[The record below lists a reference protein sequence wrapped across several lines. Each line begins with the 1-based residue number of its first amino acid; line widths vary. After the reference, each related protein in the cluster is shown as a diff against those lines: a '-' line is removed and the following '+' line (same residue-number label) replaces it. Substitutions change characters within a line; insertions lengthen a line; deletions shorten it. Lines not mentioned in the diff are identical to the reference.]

1 MLFQPHS
8 HATSSPRSKAGPE
21 ALSIY
26 FLFSTSNV
34 TLFSIQTNTNING
47 GGTTKKKNLQLFP
60 KKSSRFQKKYT
71 KTTSML
77 ESREVFNSHSLWRGN
92 RRAKWGRRPHALHP
106 PPPPLLVVLST
117 CPPLT
122 SPGRLCLENQQEVSF
137 AWTGGDWC
145 CWQQA
150 EGPPGA
156 AAWPLSLVLTHGL
169 ALGPLDCV
177 ARALHVFFAQASRP
191 THYTERTWS
200 GGMAPPCPSPR
211 QSCSP
216 TFLSTAPFIALAFA
230 ESHTRS
236 APPR

>member
-1 MLFQPHS
+1 MLFQPHP
-8 HATSSPRSKAGPE
+8 HATSSPSSKAGPE

-106 PPPPLLVVLST
+106 PPRATLTWISRDLPSKRSPAEAHWMCTDRNKHRRYTHMHQPLGENQ
-117 CPPLT
+117 P
-122 SPGRLCLENQQEVSF
+122 PGRKRPN
-137 AWTGGDWC
+137 W
-145 CWQQA
+145 
-150 EGPPGA
+150 
-156 AAWPLSLVLTHGL
+156 
-169 ALGPLDCV
+169 ALRQRV
-177 ARALHVFFAQASRP
+177 P
-191 THYTERTWS
+191 TKS
-200 GGMAPPCPSPR
+200 
-211 QSCSP
+211 
-216 TFLSTAPFIALAFA
+216 
-230 ESHTRS
+230 
-236 APPR
+236 